1 MFGAGLAEA
10 PKILPPPTTHSHS
23 QSSLPPTH
31 THPMITANHIT
42 I

>member
-1 MFGAGLAEA
+1 MIVAGLAEA
-10 PKILPPPTTHSHS
+10 PKILPPPATHSHS
-23 QSSLPPTH
+23 QSPPPH